1 MCVLLPGHSLQTP
14 AGYKEGD
21 VVCDRNARNGRI
33 VFFFLS
39 SGILRSVL
47 NELVFVRLLQLELMH
62 VLLVLRWPRLVCLR
76 RVRPLFI

>member
-1 MCVLLPGHSLQTP
+1 MTSLLLADPSHWL
-14 AGYKEGD
+14 
-21 VVCDRNARNGRI
+21 
-33 VFFFLS
+33 FFLS

-76 RVRPLFI
+76 RVRPLFV